1 MVIPETHCNY
11 TYAIPNAL
19 EQKIH
24 ESFVKTKILLLFPP
38 FNINSH
44 KKQHIVCCLCY
55 HIVCIMKA
63 LYKGMHC
70 NRLDYQLEMQPSSP
84 NDGWHACSGFYFG
97 QFLITCMICLYLLH
111 SQFSQ
116 QL

>member
-38 FNINSH
+38 FNINSL
-44 KKQHIVCCLCY
+44 KKTTHCLLFMLPYCLHY
-55 HIVCIMKA
+55 ESSAQRDA
-63 LYKGMHC
+63 L
-70 NRLDYQLEMQPSSP
+70 
-84 NDGWHACSGFYFG
+84 
-97 QFLITCMICLYLLH
+97 
-111 SQFSQ
+111 
-116 QL
+116 